1 MQLRNVW
8 KKLME
13 KKTVYDTF
21 QQLRVNV
28 RVVFVSI

>member
-1 MQLRNVW
+1 
-8 KKLME
+8 ME
-13 KKTVYDTF
+13 EIDGKKKTVYDTF